1 MQKDYN
7 KKTLEEIIEDDI
19 DDDYDEF
26 YDYEVSEDNFNAFV
40 DMLNHQKQKGYFY
53 PDEDDDELLIEEDIF
68 SDEED
73 YQEKLKKAYKSY
85 RERVLETRRDE
96 NEE

>member
-40 DMLNHQKQKGYFY
+40 DMLNHQKQKGEY
-53 PDEDDDELLIEEDIF
+53 
-68 SDEED
+68 
-73 YQEKLKKAYKSY
+73 
-85 RERVLETRRDE
+85 
-96 NEE
+96 